1 MKITTSDALNFGS
14 VICVSI
20 SMATVIQ
27 VLQIIML
34 VLSIALT
41 GAGIV
46 AKLYDKIKNKSLTL
60 SDIKDT
66 KEDIDEIVEKVDKLK
81 GDKNE

>member
-1 MKITTSDALNFGS
+1 MKITTTDALNFGS

-34 VLSIALT
+34 ILSIALT
-41 GAGIV
+41 GAGII
-46 AKLYDKIKNKSLTL
+46 AKLYEKIKNKSLTL
-60 SDIKDT
+60 SDLKDA
-66 KEDIDEIVEKVDKLK
+66 KEDIDELVEKVDKLK